1 MRTQYSRIPVKET
14 PPRFV
19 RTDAM
24 VVTAAVMTLFL
35 PLSYGTVFPS
45 SMLDGNNIAPM
56 IAVGKFEKI
65 VTTSCEKSRAVES
78 SMIPS
83 IIMAPSVLAP

>member
-1 MRTQYSRIPVKET
+1 
-14 PPRFV
+14 
-19 RTDAM
+19 
-24 VVTAAVMTLFL
+24 
-35 PLSYGTVFPS
+35 
-45 SMLDGNNIAPM
+45 MLDGNNIAPM